1 MARPFD
7 SKITAVLVL
16 AMLALTTACDQA
28 SAESKSQAA
37 APPAAAPPA
46 AAPPA
51 AAPAA
56 TPTAA
61 ADEPAGAAERKT
73 EPRQSYQEEAFELS
87 LTGPSAGKVE
97 ESLEFVVRLE
107 AKAGYKVNTEY
118 PIKFTF
124 ESSAAVVPE
133 VPVLKK
139 ENGSIEKSQAEL
151 RGKLKVTQPGAHS
164 VAGKLSFSVCTEE
177 RCLIEKRDLGLFLT
191 AS

>member
-1 MARPFD
+1 MAMARPFD

-28 SAESKSQAA
+28 SAESKSQ
-37 APPAAAPPA
+37 AAAPPA